1 MIAFIFF
8 ADTIFKIFVYT
19 INKYFRKYFSK
30 VETFKLNMKDFKNT
44 FLRSSLLCVIIITC
58 MHGFAQV
65 NEDKTDSLYAAR
77 LMQDNLELYSQI
89 DSLNLLI
96 KQYKGRNTIQGKQV
110 DSLKVVIA
118 QIQAD
123 MAMSGT
129 KADTLESQRLR
140 VKQELLSVKQQ
151 MLTISTSLEQKLQ
164 LLRDQ
169 EFQLND
175 CQIKLR
181 EAQSVASLNQAKLE
195 GKIDVNTTKVEA
207 KEREIAYMQES
218 IKEKDR
224 IISEKTNE
232 LAAFYRDKS
241 NSLRIVDSLSRT
253 LNARE
258 LEFVKVNERLKII
271 EGQYNDIVA
280 QRAAATNK
288 KKKVRFVQGAALKFY
303 RTPDF
308 QLAPQSSGSTAIY
321 VITNK
326 NAGKIEFDYITGISL
341 SLYDLS
347 KPDGKYTYDAGMFVG
362 FGGSNLFKNFY
373 IAPSFKAFDF
383 FHFMIGMNV
392 AEYQQLQSGFNEGD
406 ALPPGM
412 SIPTVKEWKANVFF
426 GMTIDFELLS
436 SIPKKM

>member
-1 MIAFIFF
+1 MRSIFLC
-8 ADTIFKIFVYT
+8 AIVLV
-19 INKYFRKYFSK
+19 S
-30 VETFKLNMKDFKNT
+30 
-44 FLRSSLLCVIIITC
+44 LR
-58 MHGFAQV
+58 GFAQESDV
-65 NEDKTDSLYAAR
+65 KTDSLYAAR
-77 LMQDNLELYSQI
+77 LMQQNLELFSQV

-96 KQYKGRNTIQGKQV
+96 KGFKSKNNMQNKEV
-110 DSLKVVIA
+110 DSLQTVIA

-123 MAMSGT
+123 MAMAAT
-129 KADTLESQRLR
+129 KSDTLAQQRLR
-140 VKQELLSVKQQ
+140 GKQELLDVKQQ
-151 MLTISTSLEQKLQ
+151 MLTISTTLEQKLQ
-164 LLRDQ
+164 LLRDH
-169 EFQLND
+169 EYQLTD
-175 CQIKLR
+175 CKIKLR
-181 EAQSVASLNQAKLE
+181 EAQMAASLNEAKLE
-195 GKIDVNTTKVEA
+195 GKNNVNTTRVEA
-207 KEREIAYMQES
+207 KDREIAYMQES

-232 LAAFYRDKS
+232 LTNYYRDKS
-241 NSLRIVDSLSRT
+241 NSLRIVDSLSRA

-271 EGQYNDIVA
+271 EGQYNEIVA
-280 QRAAATNK
+280 VRTAAQNK

-308 QLAPQSSGSTAIY
+308 QLAPQSSGTTAIY

-347 KPDGKYTYDAGMFVG
+347 VPEGKYTYDAGMFVG

-373 IAPSFKAFDF
+373 IGPSFKAFDF
-383 FHFMIGMNV
+383 FHFMIGMNI